1 MEQEDYVKVE
11 MRMGIT
17 MGFAAHPSGAALRAG
32 RAASGVYEIFMQLI
46 IAEALRNM
54 N

>member
-1 MEQEDYVKVE
+1 MD
-11 MRMGIT
+11 GIC
-17 MGFAAHPSGAALRAG
+17 GSSERCCFKALRAG